1 MPKPK
6 QPFDDDDLKTLKENT
21 WLINAISAEILQS
34 FLARTLLPDGKTEF
48 GEAEIADIL
57 EHFPNMTMEE
67 IIKQQFSQIPFF
79 TVEDATE
86 AALARYPGAKSE
98 T

>member
-1 MPKPK
+1 M
-6 QPFDDDDLKTLKENT
+6 PFDDDDLKVLKESAH
-21 WLINAISAEILQS
+21 LINADLAGIYQS
-34 FLARTLLPDGKTEF
+34 FLARTLLPDGTTEF
-48 GEAEIADIL
+48 GDAEIADVL
-57 EHFPNMTMEE
+57 EHFPYMTMEE

-79 TVEDATE
+79 TFEDATE